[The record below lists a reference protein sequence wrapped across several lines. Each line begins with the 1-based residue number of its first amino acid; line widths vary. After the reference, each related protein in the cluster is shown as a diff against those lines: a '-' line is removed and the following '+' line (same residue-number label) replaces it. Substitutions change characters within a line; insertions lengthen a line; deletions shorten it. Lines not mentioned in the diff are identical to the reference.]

1 MAEIRKHWEK
11 ITRETTSVAYAATVN
26 LTNPGTYVDNEIVII
41 GTLTGNIT
49 IDPKTTGETGV
60 VGGAPRT
67 GQRLFIRLTADGTAR
82 SVTLT
87 GASGP
92 AVANVTASKTCMLE
106 LLFDGTGWWNIG
118 AFLTP

>member
-11 ITRETTSVAYAATVN
+11 ITRDTTTVAYAATIN
-26 LTNPGTYVDNEIVII
+26 LTNPGTYVDNEIII
-41 GTLTGNIT
+41 VGQLTGNVT
-49 IDPKTTGETGV
+49 IDPKTTGEAGV

-67 GQRLFIRLTADGTAR
+67 GQRLFIRLAADGTAR

-87 GASGP
+87 GVSGP

-118 AFLTP
+118 AFLTA